1 MASEHTSPNWLFRG
15 LIIISLLV
23 HGVVFMR
30 ITELYRPKT
39 LTYIELTM
47 RSLSK
52 PFVREIPRPR
62 FRPKEPPH
70 PEKVHRIETQT
81 KPLPS
86 RQPLPDAPRI
96 DRAPDVSR
104 ERVHAPQIPSIE
116 GVNVSD
122 WQPDAPAAPP
132 STEPTGVVAPEITEE
147 AYRDII
153 DRKIRGS
160 VVYPSRAKKRNLE
173 GRVIVSV
180 TIGSD
185 GEIAELK
192 ISRSSGHS
200 LLDRTVL
207 KTVKA
212 AAPFS
217 KPPRGPVT
225 VLVPIQFKL
234 L

>member
-1 MASEHTSPNWLFRG
+1 MASETTKPNWLFRS
-15 LIIISLLV
+15 LIIISLMV
-23 HGVVFMR
+23 HVVLFMR

-52 PFVREIPRPR
+52 SFAREIPRPR
-62 FRPKEPPH
+62 FRPQEQPR
-70 PEKVHRIETQT
+70 PEKVHRIETRPKT
-81 KPLPS
+81 LPS
-86 RQPLPDAPRI
+86 YKPIPDAPRV
-96 DRAPDVSR
+96 DKAPDVSR
-104 ERVHAPQIPSIE
+104 ESIHVQQLPSIK
-116 GVNVSD
+116 GVKVSD
-122 WQPDAPAAPP
+122 WQPDAPAAAP
-132 STEPTGVVAPEITEE
+132 SAEPSGVATPQITEE
-147 AYRDII
+147 AYKDII

-173 GRVIVSV
+173 GKVVVSV
-180 TIGSD
+180 AIGSD
-185 GEIAELK
+185 GEITELK
-192 ISRSSGHS
+192 IAQSSGHS